1 MKHLIAITSLLAAGT
16 ALANADIVNFNL
28 TRADTTVSF
37 EELVASDIIELS
49 YIDWTTDTSGN
60 KNLGKFQTPT
70 NLAYKNTFSPDAQLV
85 ASTTGSW
92 TMNFS
97 IKNTGTEAITLNS
110 FTFNVYEINSGGSD
124 KSASASVAASMD
136 GCASVRALGEKGSTA
151 GIQGNTVA
159 MKLIFNE
166 ALKLDAGASKT
177 LAFSLGSVQA
187 DFNTYA
193 GITGGSVDFSVIP
206 EPSAFGL
213 LAGAGALVLV
223 AARRRRRAK

>member
-28 TRADTTVSF
+28 TRADTTVLF

-49 YIDWTTDTSGN
+49 YIDWTTDTSGK
-60 KNLGKFQTPT
+60 KNLGAFQTPA
-70 NLAYKNTFSPDAQLV
+70 NSAYQNTFSPDAQLV

-110 FTFNVYEINSGGSD
+110 FTFNVYEINGGGSD
-124 KSASASVAASMD
+124 KDDTTSVAASMD
-136 GCASVRALGEKGSTA
+136 GCDSVRAYGGYRGT
-151 GIQGNTVA
+151 TVA
-159 MKLIFNE
+159 MQLIFNE

-177 LAFSLGSVQA
+177 LAFSLGSVTQSA
-187 DFNTYA
+187 KSEKFNTYA

-213 LAGAGALVLV
+213 LAGAGALALV

>member
-1 MKHLIAITSLLAAGT
+1 MKHLIAITSLLAAGA

-28 TRADTTVSF
+28 TRADTTVLF

-49 YIDWTTDTSGN
+49 YINWTTDTGGD
-60 KNLGKFQTPT
+60 KIEGAFKTPT
-70 NLAYKNTFSPDAQLV
+70 NSAYKNTFSPAAQLLKE
-85 ASTTGSW
+85 TTGSW

-110 FTFNVYEINSGGSD
+110 FTFNVYEINGDGSE
-124 KSASASVAASMD
+124 KAAAISVAASMD
-136 GCASVRALGEKGSTA
+136 GCASVRDFG
-151 GIQGNTVA
+151 GIQGSTVA

-166 ALKLDAGASKT
+166 ALKLDAGASQT
-177 LAFSLGSVQA
+177 LAFSLGSVTVA
-187 DFNTYA
+187 TDGHYYNTYA

-213 LAGAGALVLV
+213 LAGVGALALV

>member
-49 YIDWTTDTSGN
+49 YINWTTDTSGN
-60 KNLGKFQTPT
+60 KNLGKFQTPA
-70 NLAYKNTFSPDAQLV
+70 NSAYKNTFSPDAQLCHG
-85 ASTTGSW
+85 TTGSW

-110 FTFNVYEINSGGSD
+110 FTFNVYEINGGGSD
-124 KSASASVAASMD
+124 KQATTSVAASMD
-136 GCASVRALGEKGSTA
+136 GCASVRDFGGFGGS
-151 GIQGNTVA
+151 TVA
-159 MKLIFNE
+159 MTLIFNE

-177 LAFSLGSVQA
+177 LAFSLGSVTSPKIGD

-213 LAGAGALVLV
+213 LAGAGALALV